1 MTYLEQIRSV
11 ANLVAEDELTKLRL
25 EEELLVVLA
34 RKHGLALDSKR
45 KICERIKEINKK
57 QIEILGG

>member
-1 MTYLEQIRSV
+1 MTYLEQIRST
-11 ANLVAEDELTKLRL
+11 ASIVAEDELTKLRL

-34 RKHGLALDSKR
+34 RKHGMTLDLKK
-45 KICERIKEINKK
+45 KICERIKEINKQ